1 LKIAR
6 LTSQNLRAA
15 PDAAFLFGADEAA
28 PSPLVVV
35 TGPAGSGKTLFLETI
50 VAAKEAAAPY
60 GVTPAAAPL
69 IRFGAGSAKVTIDW
83 WLDDAE
89 AAFAGVTVPFQPCE
103 VVFHKKKLPESDADP
118 GLLAVLGRYEHNPAI
133 GKVDYFSTSRRFEVD
148 SLFGGSLAAEQ
159 RYMRLSREPRKYRGI
174 LKFVRE
180 LMFGGHR
187 DVLDRFG
194 ALFKALA
201 PSFRFAGLD
210 TVGLLEFVLP
220 SGERAGF
227 EALSASA
234 HQALVFAGSV
244 LMTELHNSVVLI
256 DTPELYLGPGEA
268 ARFLSVLMDFAPTNQ
283 WIVATQDP
291 ALVAMAKKEATISL
305 AAWENRA

>member
-1 LKIAR
+1 MKIAR

-15 PDAAFLFGADEAA
+15 PDATYAFGDERA
-28 PSPLVVV
+28 PAPLVVV
-35 TGPAGSGKTLFLETI
+35 TGGQGSGKTLFLETI

-69 IRFGAGSAKVTIDW
+69 VRFEAASAKVTIDW

-89 AAFAGVTVPFQPCE
+89 MAFAGVTDPFQPCE
-103 VVFHKKKLPESDADP
+103 VVLHKRKLPEADGDP
-118 GLLAVLGRYEHNPAI
+118 GLLAVLGRYEHSPAM

-148 SLFGGSLAAEQ
+148 ALFGGNLAAEQ
-159 RYMRLSREPRKYRGI
+159 KYMRLSREPRKYRGI
-174 LKFVRE
+174 LKWIRE
-180 LMFGGHR
+180 LTFGGHR
-187 DVLDRFG
+187 DVIDRFG
-194 ALFKALA
+194 ALFAALA
-201 PSFRFAGLD
+201 PSYRFAGLD

-220 SGERAGF
+220 SGDRAGF

-244 LMTELHNSVVLI
+244 LMTELHSSVVLI

-268 ARFLSVLMDFAPTNQ
+268 ARFLSALMQAAPSNQ

-291 ALVAMAKKEATISL
+291 ALLAMARKEATITL
-305 AAWENRA
+305 ASWEDRT